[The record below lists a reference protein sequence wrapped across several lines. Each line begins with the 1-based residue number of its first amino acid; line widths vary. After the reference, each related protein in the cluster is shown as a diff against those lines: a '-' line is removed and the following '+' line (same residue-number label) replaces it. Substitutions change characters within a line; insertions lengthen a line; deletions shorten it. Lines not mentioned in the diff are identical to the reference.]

1 MDLVVTLFCRL
12 FDISGRRSEPE
23 VEHVIVEVQFTDFL
37 RFYLDLVI
45 ILRTPVKKMSPEGTI
60 MPGELIKPV

>member
-23 VEHVIVEVQFTDFL
+23 VEHVIVDVQFTDYL

-45 ILRTPVKKMSPEGTI
+45 ILRTPVKKCPLKGRLCLGS
-60 MPGELIKPV
+60 